1 MALQLPANFA
11 SDIKS
16 RDTNL
21 VPFVIIGET
30 TPYIIIST
38 SSFSF
43 ASPYTTL
50 PLLLNIPSLKE
61 SLDVEKRNYK
71 ISNMTL
77 NISNLPYEGKRFSER
92 VSESTIINN
101 SMINEVCRI
110 FWASPSTDNFDFF
123 PRVLSCSLILND
135 DYEGGDFA
143 FFGGEYIVPKKAGS
157 AVVFPSNFCFP
168 HAVLPVTEGDRHA
181 IITWIH

>member
-1 MALQLPANFA
+1 MKKLSDFVKCYENLIDKNLCDKIINRKDTTFNKASTGGYEELNPARKCYTKKLEEEFGE
-11 SDIKS
+11 DVYKIVGEILKLYQQ
-16 RDTNL
+16 DD
-21 VPFVIIGET
+21 PEFVTGET
-30 TPYIIIST
+30 TEDT
-38 SSFSF
+38 G
-43 ASPYTTL
+43 YTH
-50 PLLLNIPSLKE
+50 LLYLGSEKGEYKE
-61 SLDVEKRNYK
+61 H
-71 ISNMTL
+71 
-77 NISNLPYEGKRFSER
+77 
-92 VSESTIINN
+92 
-101 SMINEVCRI
+101 
-110 FWASPSTDNFDFF
+110 TDNFDFF